1 MAVDQ
6 PHAPPPHLRELEA
19 RENGGRLRDRRPV
32 APLSMSAIS
41 LSADD
46 GMTGQTAS
54 ASMRMATTNVPNT
67 SAIRLGSLFLSTQG
81 AAASIYWLHANT
93 APIRLRGPRR
103 KRNGRT
109 HFPAR
114 RRPGERCR
122 AAPHRPGLA
131 GRGKD
136 AVQFLKIIDRLR
148 WARLPKLLAN
158 SALTRL
164 TIASLL

>member
-1 MAVDQ
+1 MGAGCAIGAPSLAAVDERHQ
-6 PHAPPPHLRELEA
+6 PL
-19 RENGGRLRDRRPV
+19 G
-32 APLSMSAIS
+32 
-41 LSADD
+41 DD

-67 SAIRLGSLFLSTQG
+67 SAIRLGSLFLSTQARPHRYIG
-81 AAASIYWLHANT
+81 CT
-93 APIRLRGPRR
+93 RIRRPSGLRGPRR

-136 AVQFLKIIDRLR
+136 AVEFLKIIDRLR